1 MTGMLLHS
9 LFPFYKSR
17 SWNSRMIRI
26 TARTNDKIKYAGK
39 LCTDASERRK
49 SGLFFLEGLRLCCD
63 AVRSGVPIREVFVT
77 DDALSRYHDELR
89 PLLESGG
96 EVYGITEEIAHKLAD
111 TKNPQGVFCIAKRL
125 DKFYNIDKINYNGI
139 YIAVENLQT
148 PGNLGAVARTAEALG
163 LDGLIVSGGCDI
175 FNPKAQRAAMGS
187 LLRLPVYDIAE
198 LPAFLRLCAE
208 KGMATYAAVPDSDAL
223 PVTQMDRTGGL
234 VCVIGNEGNGLSE
247 EVIRGCRSAV
257 TIPMRGR
264 AESLNAAAA
273 ASVIMWEMVR

>member
-1 MTGMLLHS
+1 MLLHS
-9 LFPFYKSR
+9 LFPFYESR
-17 SWNSRMIRI
+17 SLDSKMIRI

-39 LCTDASERRK
+39 LCLDASERKK

-63 AVRSGVPIREVFVT
+63 AVRSGVPICEVFVT
-77 DDALSRYHDELR
+77 DDALSRYGEELR
-89 PLLESGG
+89 PLLESGN

-125 DKFYNIDKINYNGI
+125 DKFHNMDKINYNGI
-139 YIAVENLQT
+139 YIAAENLQT

-187 LLRLPVYDIAE
+187 LLRLPVYEIAE
-198 LPAFLRLCAE
+198 LPAFLRECAE
-208 KGMATYAAVPDSDAL
+208 KGVATYAAVPDADAL

-247 EVIRGCRSAV
+247 EVIRACRSAV
-257 TIPMRGR
+257 TIPMKGR